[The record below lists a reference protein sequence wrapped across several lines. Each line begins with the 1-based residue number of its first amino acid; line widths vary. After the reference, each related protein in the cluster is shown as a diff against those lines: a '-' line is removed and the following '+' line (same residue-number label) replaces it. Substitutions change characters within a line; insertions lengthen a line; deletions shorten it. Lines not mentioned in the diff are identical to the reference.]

1 MSRRVATALRRD
13 RRVLAAGMLLG
24 LLGAGTVLAAIFL
37 PDPVAQTA
45 DGRLLG
51 PDWAHPFGTD
61 ELRRDVA
68 ARTFAGLRSS
78 LVTIVL
84 AVVPGALAGTGLGL
98 AAGVLGRLADGL
110 LMRAMDAWQAFPGL
124 LIALAVLA
132 ITGPGRWGV
141 GLTLFLFAIPS
152 FARLARAQARS
163 EMTREY
169 VLAARAL
176 GASRLRIAL
185 NHVARNAWDPLLT
198 HLALMLTVALFIES
212 ALSFLGLGVQAPAPS
227 LGGMINASR
236 QYLRES
242 PAYLLGPAAV
252 LSCMVLSLN
261 LLVDALQDA
270 FSGRRGAGL
279 RGR

>member
-1 MSRRVATALRRD
+1 MSGRAAAALRRD
-13 RRVLAAGMLLG
+13 RRVLAAAFLLVMLA
-24 LLGAGTVLAAIFL
+24 GATVLAAVLL

-45 DGRLLG
+45 EGRLLG
-51 PDWAHPFGTD
+51 PGWAHPFGTD

-84 AVVPGALAGTGLGL
+84 AVVPGALVGTGLGL
-98 AAGVLGRLADGL
+98 AAGVLGRLVDGL
-110 LMRAMDAWQAFPGL
+110 LMRAIDAWLAFPGL

-141 GLTLFLFAIPS
+141 GVTLFLFVIPS
-152 FARLARAQARS
+152 FARLARAQART

-198 HLALMLTVALFIES
+198 HLALMLAVALFIES

-252 LSCMVLSLN
+252 LSCIVLSLN

-270 FSGRRGAGL
+270 FSGRGGAGL
-279 RGR
+279 RYR

>member
-1 MSRRVATALRRD
+1 MNVTWRFLRALRRD
-13 RRVLAAGMLLG
+13 RRAWVAVALLAVLA
-24 LLGAGTVLAAIFL
+24 AGTVLAAVAL

-45 DGRLLG
+45 EGRLLG
-51 PDWAHPFGTD
+51 PEWGHPFGTD

-78 LVTIVL
+78 AVTVAL
-84 AVVPGALAGTGLGL
+84 AVVPGAVVGTALGLG
-98 AAGVLGRLADGL
+98 AGIVGRLFDGL
-110 LMRAMDAWQAFPGL
+110 LMRAIDAWLAFPGL

-132 ITGPGRWGV
+132 VTGPGRWGV
-141 GLTLFLFAIPS
+141 GLTLFLFVVPS

-163 EMTREY
+163 EMTRDY
-169 VLAARAL
+169 VLAAQAL
-176 GASRLRIAL
+176 GASRLRVTL

-198 HLALMLTVALFIES
+198 HLALMLGVGLFIES

-227 LGGMINASR
+227 LGGMVNASR

-242 PAYLLGPAAV
+242 PAYLLGPAVV
-252 LSCMVLSLN
+252 LSCVVLSLN

-270 FSGRRGAGL
+270 FSGRSAVRH
-279 RGR
+279 R